1 MYNYDLSGLE
11 NNAPIL
17 TDDSVT
23 VQDVRLYA
31 SSAIPSVRDYCSAT
45 GAENFVKAGP
55 VQSMIIP
62 KSELT
67 PQPRQ
72 SGGGGYGF
80 GNPVHSI
87 TGPGTGH
94 GEVTKYNSEYN
105 NSSTISDST
114 NKPLR
119 DMPQQPTFRMAP
131 WQKGAGRKSMK
142 RKSMKKRMSS
152 KRKSMKKYKG
162 AGRKSMK
169 GKSMKGKSMKGKSMN
184 YKSMKK
190 SMKSKRFNLQRKISN
205 YTKGIKNKTK
215 KIKLNFKKRRSYRGG
230 YSSTPMFI
238 QEFNT
243 TLSPDESM
251 LATPTPLTRTIREC
265 DPIN

>member
-1 MYNYDLSGLE
+1 MYNYDLGLE
-11 NNAPIL
+11 NSAPIL

-31 SSAIPSVRDYCSAT
+31 SSAVPSVRDYCSAT

-62 KSELT
+62 KSQLT

-80 GNPVHSI
+80 GNPIHSI

-105 NSSTISDST
+105 NSSTVSDST
-114 NKPLR
+114 NRPLR
-119 DMPQQPTFRMAP
+119 GPPPPPTFITAP

-152 KRKSMKKYKG
+152 KRKSRKKYKG

-169 GKSMKGKSMKGKSMN
+169 SMKYKSMK

-190 SMKSKRFNLQRKISN
+190 SMKSKRVNLQRRISN
-205 YTKGIKNKTK
+205 YTKSIKNKTK

-230 YSSTPMFI
+230 YSTPMFI